1 MSIFSASATIKSL
14 ARSFT
19 VLALA
24 SGAAALLANCAS
36 ETPAEIAGQERLG
49 LACDCP
55 TDAGTCGTWTC
66 AVLRDECV
74 FKPADG
80 VTEGDRC
87 TSAGSADGTCMTV
100 TLSTRETYFMCCT
113 GCVAGKILGQKTCQ
127 PGSEIGYCGQRGLA
141 CDGCSECQSC
151 SGGACRDTT
160 GNDCGTCKVCDTGNC
175 VDKDPGAACT
185 GGRCALSATC
195 CSSCIDSTGA
205 CLSSTSEHCGLGGAA
220 CTDCGQ
226 CGTCTGGSCQPTTG
240 GGCDDGNP
248 CTEDDTCAN
257 GTCAGTAVPT
267 DDGNDCTTDSC
278 DPMGGI
284 THTNVMPGTRCD
296 DGASCTMNEECN
308 DHDGDGDMGTPFTC
322 LDMTSID
329 CADGNPCTSDT
340 PPCMGT
346 TCPHTP
352 EMNGTPCANDLRCV
366 FNKACQDGAC
376 TGEARNCNDDNP
388 CTTDSCDEMDGPNVD
403 PVTGCKHEPRS
414 TSTTCDDANPC
425 TESDHCT
432 SDGSCAGTV
441 KECTALDECH
451 GIGSCDPGTGE
462 CTDPR
467 LQDGTACENT
477 GLCADGECQ
486 GGTPT
491 GSGGSG
497 GTGGGA
503 QGGEGGDDPTGG
515 AGEST
520 DAGGA
525 GETGGG
531 SSGRGGRG
539 GSGGGGAGGSAASGG
554 SSGADG
560 TLYVRDPG
568 GCSCKVAGG
577 GSGSAGYLSAFVASL
592 LALFVR
598 RRRA

>member
-1 MSIFSASATIKSL
+1 MKMSIASATITKAAKL
-14 ARSFT
+14 FT
-19 VLALA
+19 AFALAL
-24 SGAAALLANCAS
+24 GTAALLPNCTS
-36 ETPAEIAGQERLG
+36 EAPAELGRERAG
-49 LACDCP
+49 LACTCP
-55 TDAGTCGTWTC
+55 PDAGTCGVFNC
-66 AVLRDECV
+66 DPFNNFCE
-74 FKPADG
+74 FKPDG
-80 VTEGDRC
+80 TMEGDRC
-87 TSAGSADGTCMTV
+87 TSAGSQDGTCMTV
-100 TLSTRETYFMCCT
+100 NMGERNEYLMCCT
-113 GCVAGKILGQKTCQ
+113 GCVTGKAGEQKVCQ
-127 PGSEIGYCGQRGLA
+127 PGTEVGYCGTRGFA
-141 CDGCSECQSC
+141 CDACTECQSC
-151 SGGACRDTT
+151 SSGTCRETS
-160 GNDCGTCKVCDTGNC
+160 GNSCGTCKVCNSGNC
-175 VDKDPGAACT
+175 VDENPGAMCT
-185 GGRCALSATC
+185 GGRCALAATC
-195 CSSCIDSTGA
+195 CTSCIDTGGA
-205 CLSSTSEHCGLGGAA
+205 CLSSTSEHCGSNGAS
-220 CTDCGQ
+220 CTACGQ
-226 CGTCTGGSCQPTTG
+226 CRTCNNGNCQSTSG

-248 CTEDDTCAN
+248 CTEGDSCNN
-257 GTCAGTAVPT
+257 GTCEGRAIPV

-278 DPMGGI
+278 DPMAGI
-284 THTNVMPGTRCD
+284 MHANVMPNTPCD
-296 DGASCTMNEECN
+296 DGASCTMNETCD
-308 DHDGDGDMGTPFTC
+308 DHDDDGPMGTPFTC
-322 LDMTSID
+322 LDETLDVD
-329 CADGNPCTSDT
+329 CSDGNPCTSDT

-352 EMNGTPCANDLRCV
+352 EMNGTPCSNALRCV

-403 PVTGCKHEPRS
+403 PVTGCKHEPRP
-414 TSTTCDDANPC
+414 TSTTCDDSNAC
-425 TESDHCT
+425 TENDHCA

-451 GIGSCDPGTGE
+451 GIGSCDPGAGE

-477 GLCADGECQ
+477 GVCDNGACQ
-486 GGTPT
+486 GGTPV

-497 GTGGGA
+497 GSGGSA

-539 GSGGGGAGGSAASGG
+539 GSGGGGAGGTTSAGG
-554 SSGADG
+554 SSGADT

-568 GCSCKVAGG
+568 GCSCRVT
-577 GSGSAGYLSAFVASL
+577 GSAPGSAGYLGALVASV

-598 RRRA
+598 RRRG